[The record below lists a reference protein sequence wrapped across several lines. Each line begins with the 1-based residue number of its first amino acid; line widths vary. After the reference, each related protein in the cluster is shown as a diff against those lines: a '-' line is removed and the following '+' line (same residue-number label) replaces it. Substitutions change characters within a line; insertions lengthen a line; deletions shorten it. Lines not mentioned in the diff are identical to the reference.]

1 MTEEAGEYPSL
12 MYYDTE
18 LKKQT
23 TIATA
28 LMGKDIK
35 QKAIIEKAKEA
46 LKSIAGDYG
55 TPSADF
61 AYQTLGEIDEMENL

>member
-1 MTEEAGEYPSL
+1 
-12 MYYDTE
+12 
-18 LKKQT
+18 
-23 TIATA
+23 
-28 LMGKDIK
+28 MGKDIK